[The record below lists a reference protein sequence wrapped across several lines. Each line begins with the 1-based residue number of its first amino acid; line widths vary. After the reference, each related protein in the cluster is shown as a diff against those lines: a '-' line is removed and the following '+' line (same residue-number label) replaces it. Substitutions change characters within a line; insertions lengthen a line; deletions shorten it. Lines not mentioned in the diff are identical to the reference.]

1 MRTRAR
7 RFAAVRSGAP
17 PAGATNGASQW
28 SAGAT
33 TEVAV
38 DTAPGAAPA
47 AEHGRLGVTALPG
60 GAFSL
65 TLDGDGMDAPE
76 AYCRLR
82 DSCADAAHAHGRSTW
97 RRRIAVGGGAAAC
110 RL

>member
-1 MRTRAR
+1 MRRPR
-7 RFAAVRSGAP
+7 RFPPRPAAYLTAGGCAP
-17 PAGATNGASQW
+17 AR
-28 SAGAT
+28 
-33 TEVAV
+33 
-38 DTAPGAAPA
+38 GAAPA

-82 DSCADAAHAHGRSTW
+82 DSCADAACAAVAEDEEALAEPLALPSEPQVRAPHPSPPAPGR
-97 RRRIAVGGGAAAC
+97 A
-110 RL
+110 